1 MEKLGERIKA
11 VRVHYKLSLSK
22 FASKIDITK
31 NSVVNYEG
39 NSRYPNGE
47 TLEKIIRIFDID
59 ANWLLAGKGT
69 MFSPFKENGEIDY
82 ELLARMIYPEVS
94 AWEIPRIA
102 RYLKGIRYPEV
113 RSEFDFSLSL
123 LPDKLEKLNIDRERI
138 ERIKA
143 IQ

>member
-1 MEKLGERIKA
+1 MDKLGERIKA
-11 VRVHYKLSLSK
+11 VRMHFRLSLSK

-31 NSVVNYEG
+31 NSVVNYES
-39 NSRYPNGE
+39 NSRCPNGE
-47 TLEKIIRIFDID
+47 TLGKIIRIFGID
-59 ANWLLAGKGT
+59 ANWLLTGKGT
-69 MFSPFKENGEIDY
+69 MFSPFKENGEMDY
-82 ELLARMIYPEVS
+82 ELLTRMIYPEVS

>member
-1 MEKLGERIKA
+1 MDKLGARIKE
-11 VRVHYKLSLSK
+11 VRMHFKLSLSK
-22 FASKIDITK
+22 FAGKIDITK
-31 NSVVNYEG
+31 NSVVNYES
-39 NSRYPNGE
+39 NSRCPNAV
-47 TLEKIIRIFDID
+47 TLEKIIRIFGID

-69 MFSPFKENGEIDY
+69 MFSPFKENGEMDY
-82 ELLARMIYPEVS
+82 ELLSRMIYPEVS